1 MLRVTKKPLAAL
13 IGSTFVA
20 TLGLS
25 SGAYADTNPF
35 TLNELEGGYQLA
47 AANAEGKCGEAKCG
61 AETESKDSEGSCGED
76 KSGASAEEK
85 GAEGKCGEGKCGSA

>member
-1 MLRVTKKPLAAL
+1 MLKVAKKPVAAL

-25 SGAYADTNPF
+25 SVAYADTNPF

-47 AANAEGKCGEAKCG
+47 AADAEGKCGEAKCG
-61 AETESKDSEGSCGED
+61 ADAESKDSEGSCGED

>member
-1 MLRVTKKPLAAL
+1 MLKVAKKPVAAL

-20 TLGLS
+20 TRALS
-25 SGAYADTNPF
+25 SVAYADTSPF

-47 AANAEGKCGEAKCG
+47 AADAEGKCGEAKCG
-61 AETESKDSEGSCGED
+61 AETESKDAEGSCGEG
-76 KSGASAEEK
+76 KSGTDAEDK